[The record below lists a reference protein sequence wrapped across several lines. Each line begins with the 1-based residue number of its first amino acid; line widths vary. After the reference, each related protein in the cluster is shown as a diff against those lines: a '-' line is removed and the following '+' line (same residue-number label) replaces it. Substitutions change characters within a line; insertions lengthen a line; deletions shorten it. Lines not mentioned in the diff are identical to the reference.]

1 MADSKLMSAVGTC
14 DGINYQDRCASLVK
28 YYVLEGIEHMLHTR
42 CPASITATPAAV
54 VCGDAEQ

>member
-28 YYVLEGIEHMLHTR
+28 YCVLEGE
-42 CPASITATPAAV
+42 ASRDQATPA
-54 VCGDAEQ
+54 